1 MLVVGGG
8 HAGCEAAASSARLGC
23 RTLLLT
29 GNLDTV
35 GLMSCNPAVGGIGK
49 GQLVRELDALG
60 GLMARITDRAGIHFR
75 QLNTSK
81 GMAVRS
87 SRVQVDRQRYRDL
100 MKRKLESIPGLE
112 LRQVS
117 VSAVNVSRGRVAG
130 VTTDLGQR
138 IGSRTVVLA
147 PGTFLNGLI
156 HIGTRSYQGGRLGEP
171 AALGLAESL
180 IRLGLRTGRFKTG
193 TPARLD
199 LRSLDLDRM
208 ERQPGDASPVPMS
221 GRTRTAPRNRLP
233 CYITHTNPRTHRII
247 RANLRKSPLYSGKI
261 TGTGVRYCPSIE
273 DKVVR
278 FADRKRHLVFVE
290 PEGTNTVEC
299 YPNGIS
305 TSMPVDVQLR
315 MLRTIAGFGHC
326 RMLRP
331 GYAIEHDYV
340 HPTQLEPTL
349 ETRPVR
355 NLFLA
360 GQINGTTGYEEAA
373 VQGLLAGVNAARRA
387 QRKPGITLS
396 RADSYIGVLVD
407 DLVTRGTDEPF
418 RMFTSRVEHR
428 LLLREDNADLRLGPL
443 GNELGLLSSGQQRSL
458 GRKRRDFA
466 RAMDWLEHARVRPS
480 SATNRLL
487 GDLGSTALRQAL
499 PAIELIRRP
508 EVGWHDISHVA
519 SGAPDVPAPV
529 IRLVEVEVKYEGYIE
544 RAKRQQDRFRELEK
558 VAVPADIDYSRVPG
572 LSTELKEK
580 LTRARPD
587 TLARANSIPGMT
599 PAALFSL
606 HVFLRAKRR

>member
-1 MLVVGGG
+1 
-8 HAGCEAAASSARLGC
+8 
-23 RTLLLT
+23 
-29 GNLDTV
+29 
-35 GLMSCNPAVGGIGK
+35 MSCNPAVGGIGK

-117 VSAVNVSRGRVAG
+117 VNAVNVSRGRVAG

-233 CYITHTNPRTHRII
+233 CYITHTNPRTHRIV

-340 HPTQLEPTL
+340 HPVSYTHLTLPT
-349 ETRPVR
+349 
-355 NLFLA
+355 N
-360 GQINGTTGYEEAA
+360 
-373 VQGLLAGVNAARRA
+373 
-387 QRKPGITLS
+387 
-396 RADSYIGVLVD
+396 
-407 DLVTRGTDEPF
+407 
-418 RMFTSRVEHR
+418 
-428 LLLREDNADLRLGPL
+428 
-443 GNELGLLSSGQQRSL
+443 
-458 GRKRRDFA
+458 
-466 RAMDWLEHARVRPS
+466 
-480 SATNRLL
+480 
-487 GDLGSTALRQAL
+487 
-499 PAIELIRRP
+499 
-508 EVGWHDISHVA
+508 
-519 SGAPDVPAPV
+519 
-529 IRLVEVEVKYEGYIE
+529 
-544 RAKRQQDRFRELEK
+544 
-558 VAVPADIDYSRVPG
+558 
-572 LSTELKEK
+572 
-580 LTRARPD
+580 
-587 TLARANSIPGMT
+587 
-599 PAALFSL
+599 
-606 HVFLRAKRR
+606 

>member
-1 MLVVGGG
+1 VLVVGGG

-407 DLVTRGTDEPF
+407 DLVTKGTDEPY

-466 RAMDWLEHARVRPS
+466 RAMEWLEHARVRPS

>member
-1 MLVVGGG
+1 
-8 HAGCEAAASSARLGC
+8 
-23 RTLLLT
+23 
-29 GNLDTV
+29 
-35 GLMSCNPAVGGIGK
+35 MSCNPAVGGIGK

-117 VSAVNVSRGRVAG
+117 VNAVNVSRGRVAG

-407 DLVTRGTDEPF
+407 DLVTRGTDEPY

-466 RAMDWLEHARVRPS
+466 RAMEWLEHARVRPS